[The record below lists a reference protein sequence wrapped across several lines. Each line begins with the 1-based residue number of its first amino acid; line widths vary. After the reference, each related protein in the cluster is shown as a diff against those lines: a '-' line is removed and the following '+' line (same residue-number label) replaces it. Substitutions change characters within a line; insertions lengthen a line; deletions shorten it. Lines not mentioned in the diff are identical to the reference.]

1 MTTLSDS
8 FDYIMRN
15 FENLKELDE
24 EIVSKVSKVL
34 LESRNIFVYG
44 VGRSGIVGR
53 MFAMR
58 LVQMGLQAYF
68 VGETIAPVVT
78 DKDSVVLLSGTGET
92 QGALLVAQ
100 ICRRVNAKII
110 SITSSTDNSIYKASD
125 LKIVLRTNKSSDLAP
140 LGTLFEAS
148 CHVLLDSIVAVLMN
162 EKGEKEADLRKR
174 HAIWL

>member
-1 MTTLSDS
+1 MTTLTES
-8 FDYIMRN
+8 FEYILRN

-24 EIVSKVSKVL
+24 GSVDKVCQIILDSG
-34 LESRNIFVYG
+34 NIFVYG

-78 DKDSVVLLSGTGET
+78 EKDSVILLSGTGET

-125 LKIVLRTNKSSDLAP
+125 FKIVLRTNDSSDLAP
-140 LGTLFEAS
+140 LGTLFEIS
-148 CHVLLDSIVAVLMN
+148 CHVFLDSLIAQLMN
-162 EKGEKEADLRKR
+162 VKGENEADLRKR

>member
-1 MTTLSDS
+1 MS
-8 FDYIMRN
+8 N
-15 FENLKELDE
+15 FGNLKKLDE
-24 EIVSKVSKVL
+24 REVERICELILKA
-34 LESRNIFVYG
+34 RNIFVYG

-58 LVQMGLQAYF
+58 LVQLGLQAYF

-78 DKDSVVLLSGTGET
+78 DKDVVILLSGTGET

-100 ICRRVNAKII
+100 ICRRVSAKII

-125 LKIVLRTNKSSDLAP
+125 YNIVLETNKPSDLAP
-140 LGTLFEAS
+140 LGTLFES
-148 CHVLLDSIVAVLMN
+148 SSHILLDSMIALLMKM
-162 EKGEKEADLRKR
+162 KGESENDLRQR

>member
-1 MTTLSDS
+1 MTTISDS
-8 FDYIMRN
+8 FEYIMRN

-24 EIVSKVSKVL
+24 RTVSDICSL
-34 LESRNIFVYG
+34 ILDSRNIFVYG

-58 LVQMGLQAYF
+58 LVQMGLHAYF

-78 DKDSVVLLSGTGET
+78 EKDSVILLSGTGET

-100 ICRRVNAKII
+100 ICKRVNAKII
-110 SITSSTDNSIYKASD
+110 SITSSVDNSIYKASD
-125 LKIVLRTNKSSDLAP
+125 FKIVLKTKNSSDLAP

-148 CHVLLDSIVAVLMN
+148 CHVLLDTMVALLMSM
-162 EKGEKEADLRKR
+162 KGEKEADLRKR

>member
-1 MTTLSDS
+1 MATLTKSLEYMLS
-8 FDYIMRN
+8 N
-15 FENLKELDE
+15 FENLRELDE
-24 EIVSKVSKVL
+24 KTISDISKQIL
-34 LESRNIFVYG
+34 DSRNVFVYG

-78 DKDSVVLLSGTGET
+78 GNDSVILISGTGET

-110 SITSSTDNSIYKASD
+110 SITSSTDNSIYRASD
-125 LKIVLRTNKSSDLAP
+125 LKIVLKTNPSSDLAP
-140 LGTLFEAS
+140 LGTLFES
-148 CHVLLDSIVAVLMN
+148 SSHVFLDMMVALLMKM
-162 EKGEKEADLRKR
+162 KGEKEEDLRKR